1 MLIAAAN
8 VWAATLSVAVKDLF
22 MKKTSV
28 ISICGIITALSL
40 VLMII
45 ANFVPFLTYGIPAIA
60 GALTVI
66 IVLDIGKKYAW
77 LVYAC
82 VSALSLILCS
92 NELEHVFSYIM
103 FFGFYPIIKA
113 YIERMKSKVAQWVVK
128 ILLFTIAFSV
138 VLVLATF
145 VLGIPLDTM
154 GFGIYYVIAFA
165 IALEVM
171 FVLYD
176 FALTRVITLYLV
188 AYRERFRRLMRLK

>member
-113 YIERMKSKVAQWVVK
+113 YIERINTKCLCYAVK
-128 ILLFTIAFSV
+128 IALFTVCFGLMYLFV
-138 VLVLATF
+138 TF
-145 VLGIPLDTM
+145 VLGIDSDS
-154 GFGIYYVIAFA
+154 FGEFGRWGLLVFFA
-165 IALEVM
+165 SAEVM
-171 FVLYD
+171 FVAYD
-176 FALTRVITLYLV
+176 LALTSIIVMYINK
-188 AYRERFRRLMRLK
+188 YRKKLKRFFK